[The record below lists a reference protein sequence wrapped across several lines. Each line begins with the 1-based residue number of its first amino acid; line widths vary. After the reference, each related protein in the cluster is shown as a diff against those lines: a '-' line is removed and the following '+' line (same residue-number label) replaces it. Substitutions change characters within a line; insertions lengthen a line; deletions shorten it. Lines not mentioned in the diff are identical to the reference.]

1 MSPIRALVRAKSSLE
16 REKTYSRCNEILPDS
31 HGDGLFTT
39 NLCSHATSCES
50 EDLGMGIT
58 YISALSG
65 EVGVRLV
72 RKSSWRRAEAQASD
86 GSIT

>member
-1 MSPIRALVRAKSSLE
+1 
-16 REKTYSRCNEILPDS
+16 
-31 HGDGLFTT
+31 LFTR

-50 EDLGMGIT
+50 ENLGMGIT

-72 RKSSWRRAEAQASD
+72 RKSSLRRAEAEAQASD
-86 GSIT
+86 GAIT